1 MATDW
6 EEYAGKILEIMNHEP
21 CLVNTAQDYALR
33 PEYRS
38 LTKFEQRGLLLGH
51 NIRDLIFQKN
61 NLNATLT

>member
-1 MATDW
+1 
-6 EEYAGKILEIMNHEP
+6 MNHEP